1 MEKYVVDAEV
11 NAQAEV
17 ENLNV
22 TDEVKDVNVKVK
34 TAPTVPPPPV
44 DEFWIVFSAV
54 SGLLM
59 LLVAL

>member
-34 TAPTVPPPPV
+34 AAPTILAAPV
-44 DEFWIVFSAV
+44 DDFWIVLGAV
-54 SGLLM
+54 SALLA
-59 LLVAL
+59 LVVI